1 MMNTK
6 IYYFSGTGN
15 SLYISRAMA
24 EHLGGAELINI
35 ASVAKDKIVF
45 DAPCTGI
52 VFPVYALGVPLI
64 VRRFL
69 ENTNGSSAEYVF
81 AICNSASSQ
90 GMALSQ
96 TQELLNRKNIKLNA
110 CRNII
115 MPSNYLPFGGAES
128 EKVQQCKFSE
138 AKVRLRDFAAI
149 VKQKGS
155 TAVDDAKMP
164 PAFMV
169 SIIYRIF
176 SWWIP
181 RFARRYRVAD
191 ACNSCGVCEKI
202 CPSGNITMTNGRPV
216 WSDHCECC
224 MACIQFCPQAAINC
238 KRIPPDRKHYHHPK
252 VKASDLFVR

>member
-1 MMNTK
+1 MNTK

-15 SLYISRAMA
+15 SLHISRTMA
-24 EHLGGAELINI
+24 EHLGDTELINI
-35 ASVAKDKIVF
+35 ASLTNDKVVF
-45 DAPCTGI
+45 DTPCVGI

-69 ENTNGSSAEYVF
+69 ENVNASSSEYVF

-96 TQELLNRKNIKLNA
+96 TQELLNNKNITLNA
-110 CRNII
+110 SSNVF

-128 EKVQQCKFSE
+128 EKIQQHKFKE
-138 AKVRLRDFAAI
+138 AKIKLCDFAAI
-149 VKQKGS
+149 VKQKAS

-164 PAFMV
+164 PAFIV

-176 SWWIP
+176 RWWIP
-181 RFARRYRVAD
+181 RFARRYRVTNE
-191 ACNSCGVCEKI
+191 CNGCGICAKI
-202 CPSGNITMTNGRPV
+202 CPSENITLKDGRPV

-224 MACIQFCPQAAINC
+224 MACIQFCPQSAINC
-238 KRIPPDRKHYHHPK
+238 KRIPPDRKHYHHPE
-252 VKASDLFVR
+252 VKASDLLVR